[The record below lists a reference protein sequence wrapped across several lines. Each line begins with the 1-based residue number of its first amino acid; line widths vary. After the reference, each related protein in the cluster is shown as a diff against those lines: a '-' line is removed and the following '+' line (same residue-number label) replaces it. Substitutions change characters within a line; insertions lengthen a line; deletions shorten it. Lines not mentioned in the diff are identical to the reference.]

1 MFHRFANKPLVTK
14 NILAQKGIQIVSPV
28 SPNQTNQEINDQ
40 LDQIVNT
47 PRDSTNSK
55 KEITIHDILKH
66 KPILK
71 KHPDLDEV
79 EKDFSLLQRSES
91 EFDSQTYDVSIE
103 EEEKPEEPVQED
115 KEEEE
120 SVEEESVEEESVQE
134 ESVEEESVEEDKEE
148 SVEEDKEESVQED
161 KEEEG

>member
-1 MFHRFANKPLVTK
+1 MFYRFAKKPLVTK
-14 NILAQKGIQIVSPV
+14 NILAQKGIQIVSP
-28 SPNQTNQEINDQ
+28 NQTNREINDK

-55 KEITIHDILKH
+55 KEINVHDILKP
-66 KPILK
+66 KPIPK

-79 EKDFSLLQRSES
+79 ELDFSLLQRSES

-103 EEEKPEEPVQED
+103 EESVKDSVKEEGEVEEEVEEKV

-120 SVEEESVEEESVQE
+120 QVKEEKEEQVEE
-134 ESVEEESVEEDKEE
+134 
-148 SVEEDKEESVQED
+148 
-161 KEEEG
+161 KEEEQVEEK

>member
-28 SPNQTNQEINDQ
+28 SLNQTNREIQDQ

-55 KEITIHDILKH
+55 KEITVQDILKH
-66 KPILK
+66 KPTLK

-79 EKDFSLLQRSES
+79 ELDFSLLQRSES
-91 EFDSQTYDVSIE
+91 EFDSQTYDVPTE
-103 EEEKPEEPVQED
+103 EQ
-115 KEEEE
+115 
-120 SVEEESVEEESVQE
+120 EESVQE
-134 ESVEEESVEEDKEE
+134 EQEEEGEEQ
-148 SVEEDKEESVQED
+148 EESVQEEQEESVQEEQV
-161 KEEEG
+161 EEESTIN

>member
-55 KEITIHDILKH
+55 KEIHVHDILKP

-103 EEEKPEEPVQED
+103 DKEEEGEEEKEESVQEEPVQED
-115 KEEEE
+115 KEEEGEKE
-120 SVEEESVEEESVQE
+120 STINESIYL
-134 ESVEEESVEEDKEE
+134 
-148 SVEEDKEESVQED
+148 
-161 KEEEG
+161 